1 MYASRYKRYY
11 RSSNKGYKMS
21 TRLQNFKI
29 KQLKKKICS
38 LEVENNKLKKD
49 LRKWRQKNTY
59 STGTRKTYSMRN

>member
-1 MYASRYKRYY
+1 
-11 RSSNKGYKMS
+11 MS
-21 TRLQNFKI
+21 TRLQNLKK